1 MPVYSDDD
9 FKQLCDRAKTAWVVA
24 DYEHTSLREVYRWMW
39 PERYYEMVSGPASVG
54 QGSASGDRARFDHI
68 FDPTGMQA
76 LEDGAAQV
84 AEVIHPWD
92 QEWSRWVPRAG
103 IIEDAKEQ
111 VANLASAFTAK
122 AMAALSRSNFHT
134 EATASHRDFL
144 IGTAFLAL
152 ELDTRE
158 PDRLMAT
165 SIPAYRMA
173 CECDAAGRWTGFFR
187 KYSPRARDLEA
198 MFGRGAKFS
207 EAANKAMR
215 DEPESR
221 VEIEYG
227 WTWDHEARAWN
238 SCAWETAQKHKIVES
253 EHRTCPIIGYRAS
266 RTGGKAWATG
276 PGTRALPDV
285 RVANKVV
292 ELILQNAAIAVT
304 GMWLAEDD
312 GVLNPAA
319 IALRPGVVIPKA
331 VGSQGMIPLEA
342 PGQFDVSQMVLE
354 DLRQNIRRALYVT
367 RIAEREMTAEEYRG
381 RLQQQIREMRGMY
394 GQLRNEFVAPVSA
407 RTLDLLEQTGEI
419 EAAEFDRILDVQM
432 AGPLAQD
439 AQMAEVERS
448 QGAFNVVAGMV
459 GPELAMASLN
469 AHEMIPWVARQMHA
483 KTGMFKTKEEIQ
495 QFGAQVQQLAAQMLA
510 QQMAGQGAVQDGG

>member
-1 MPVYSDDD
+1 MPVYSDDE
-9 FKQLCDRAKTAWVVA
+9 FKRLCDRAKTAWTVA

-92 QEWSRWVPRAG
+92 QEWSRWVPRSG
-103 IIEDAKEQ
+103 IQEEAQQQ
-111 VANLASAFTAK
+111 VADLASGFTAK
-122 AMAALSRSNFHT
+122 AMSALSRSNFHT

-158 PDRLMAT
+158 PRRLMAT

-187 KYSPRARDLEA
+187 KYSPRARDLVA
-198 MFGRGAKFS
+198 MFGAGAEFS
-207 EAANKAMR
+207 EAANKAAR

-221 VEIEYG
+221 ISIEYG
-227 WTWDHEARAWN
+227 WTWDHKARAWN
-238 SCAWETAQKHKIVES
+238 SCSWETERKHKIVES

-266 RTGGKAWATG
+266 RTGGRAWATG

-304 GMWLAEDD
+304 GIWQAEDD

-319 IALRPGVVIPKA
+319 ISLRPGTVIPKA
-331 VGSQGMIPLEA
+331 VGSNGITPLEA
-342 PGQFDVSQMVLE
+342 PGRFDVSQMVLD

-419 EAAEFDRILDVQM
+419 EAAEFDQILDVQM

-448 QGAFNVVAGMV
+448 QGAFGVVAGMV

-483 KTGMFKTKEEIQ
+483 KTGMFKTKDEIKE
-495 QFGAQVQQLAAQMLA
+495 FGKAVQQLAAQMLA
-510 QQMAGQGAVQDGG
+510 AQMAGQGAVQDGG